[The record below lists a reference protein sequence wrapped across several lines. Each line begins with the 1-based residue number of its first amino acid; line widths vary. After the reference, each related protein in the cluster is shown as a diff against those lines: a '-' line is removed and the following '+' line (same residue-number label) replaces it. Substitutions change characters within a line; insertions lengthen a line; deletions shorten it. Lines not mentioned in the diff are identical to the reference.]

1 MNLSDLLSEMRAA
14 TGYPDTASSFPDW
27 RYQQYKDYLN
37 VAQDEFAATCSPKFF
52 GLIRESTIAIT
63 SGSGLATLNDWCQRI
78 LELRSADDAY
88 AYKIPMRRSRT
99 ADREGLRNSQRQNSS
114 TQAWEYDLPPRSQ
127 QALYSSTYPDG
138 STYQNNLTTYGITVT
153 EGTLVGTVTSSV
165 TLVAAMVGHMIR
177 FNGESADYKIISID
191 NSAHTITVDRK
202 IRSRVSGDGT
212 TNVGAGYTLV
222 SWEISPPQRVIIRII
237 PTPLTNATLPYRYM
251 AQARKLVNLTDSPE
265 IQEEYHH
272 LIWKRALRL
281 VGASRVNA
289 DQYKIWQAE
298 GDAAMAMF
306 QKADCDDED
315 SEDGPAFG
323 RLSDENVNTRGLPRG
338 THIRGI
344 GTF

>member
-1 MNLSDLLSEMRAA
+1 MYEMRAA

-37 VAQDEFAATCSPKFF
+37 IAHDEFAATCSPKLF
-52 GLIRESTIAIT
+52 GLIRESTVAIT
-63 SGSGLATLNDWCQRI
+63 AGTGTAILDDWCLRL

-88 AYKIPMRRSRT
+88 AYKIPMRRSRG
-99 ADREGLRNSQRQNSS
+99 ADRDGLRNSNRTASS
-114 TQAWEYDLPPRSQ
+114 TTGWEYDLPPRSQ

-138 STYQNNLTTYGITVT
+138 STYVNNLTTYGITVT

-177 FNGESADYKIISID
+177 FNGESADYKIISIN

-202 IRSRVSGDGT
+202 IRARISGDGT
-212 TNVGAGYTLV
+212 TNAGSGYTSV
-222 SWEISPPQRVIIRII
+222 SWEISPPQRVKIRIL
-237 PTPLTNATLPYRYM
+237 PTPQVSATLPYRYM

-281 VGASRVNA
+281 VGASKVNA
-289 DQYKIWQAE
+289 DQYKIWQEE

-315 SEDGPAFG
+315 SEDGPNFG
-323 RLSDENVNTRGLPRG
+323 MLADDSSVGRGAAIGTYTRGFG
-338 THIRGI
+338 TVRRW
-344 GTF
+344 